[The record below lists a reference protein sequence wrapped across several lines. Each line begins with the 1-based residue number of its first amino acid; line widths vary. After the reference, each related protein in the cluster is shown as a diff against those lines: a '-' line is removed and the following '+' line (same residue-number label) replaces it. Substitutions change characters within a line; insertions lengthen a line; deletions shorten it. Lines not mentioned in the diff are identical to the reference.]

1 MSTGATDGMVSV
13 SLLQGS
19 SKIECKVTWQD
30 DNVAEYDL
38 RASSM
43 HRAKREITASL
54 RKKGLLPVD
63 RWSVAETEGHEV
75 MRHFSRSGAGDNWN
89 FPVVR

>member
-1 MSTGATDGMVSV
+1 MSAGATDGMVVV
-13 SLLQGS
+13 SLLQAS

-30 DNVAEYDL
+30 DNVAEYHL

-54 RKKGLLPVD
+54 RKEGLLPVD
-63 RWSVAETEGHEV
+63 RWSVAESDGHEV
-75 MRHFSRSGAGDNWN
+75 LRHFSRSGAGDNWN
-89 FPVVR
+89 FPIVR